1 MYFFKHIF
9 PPFVGGLGRSFTMS
23 HDHHHHGEIKGT
35 RLFFTVLLN
44 AGITIAELIGGII
57 SGSISLI
64 SDAIHNFSDV
74 LSLLISYA
82 ANKLSGRNA
91 TEKQTFGF
99 KRSEILAA
107 FINSAT
113 LIVLAFFILY
123 EAMMRFFEP
132 VEISA
137 ELVIWLAFGSIFVNG
152 LSVLFIKNDAKGNMN
167 IRSAYLHLL
176 GDMLTSIA
184 VMIGGILIKYFHIYW
199 IDPLF
204 SIIIALYLLYMSWDI
219 FKDSLKIIMQFTP
232 EHIDINNIAHEI
244 ERIEGVKN
252 LHHIHVWQINEHE
265 IMFEAHIDLEDDLSI
280 SNFES
285 ILDQAGVK
293 LKKHK
298 INHVTLQPEYSVDD
312 AKDRIINHKH

>member
-1 MYFFKHIF
+1 
-9 PPFVGGLGRSFTMS
+9 MS
-23 HDHHHHGEIKGT
+23 HDHHHHGEIKGK
-35 RLFFTVLLN
+35 RLFYTVLLN
-44 AGITIAELIGGII
+44 AGITIAELAGGII

-74 LSLLISYA
+74 LSLLISYV
-82 ANKLSGRNA
+82 ANKLAKRDA

-123 EAMMRFFEP
+123 EAVMRFIKP

-137 ELVIWLAFGSIFVNG
+137 GLVIWLALGSIVVNG
-152 LSVLFIKNDAKGNMN
+152 LSVLFIKGDAHDNMN
-167 IRSAYLHLL
+167 IKSAYLHLF

-204 SIIIALYLLYMSWDI
+204 SVIIALYLLHMSWDI
-219 FKDSLKIIMQFTP
+219 FKDSLKIMMQFTP
-232 EHIDINNIAHEI
+232 EHIDIHKIAHEI
-244 ERIEGVKN
+244 EEISGVKN
-252 LHHIHVWQINEHE
+252 LHHIHVWQINEKE
-265 IMFEAHIDLEDDLSI
+265 IMFEAHVDLKEDISI
-280 SNFES
+280 SKFEK
-285 ILDQAGVK
+285 ILHTAEEK

-298 INHVTLQPEYSVDD
+298 INHVTLQPEFSVDD
-312 AKDRIINHKH
+312 IKERIINHGHKH